1 MTGCQF
7 FFFSEDGRDKS
18 EGKGSFFVNG
28 ILCEERAAAA
38 KF

>member
-1 MTGCQF
+1 VSICYLVEKLG
-7 FFFSEDGRDKS
+7 DKS

-28 ILCEERAAAA
+28 ILCEEGAAAA